1 MPSQPDTVGDR
12 CNLSENVIRESNTIS
27 MISQAPSV
35 STTYRNFGRFIFV
48 ERSGFFMI
56 LITICSALPP
66 RAVGQVIV
74 FLQAAESRPRISL
87 AQDTVVIGVEIQ
99 LTSIDNQSRHD
110 SLLCPTACTP
120 TNVKTEFPTQL
131 PPKPKRRSKVHL
143 ISFPTLKRIRR
154 LLASSGD
161 QPLLTQKAVWI
172 APAQCAETVVVA
184 STGHQNRPTN
194 HSSSRR
200 EDMII
205 ASEDG
210 ARGCCSFFG

>member
-1 MPSQPDTVGDR
+1 MRIPPIEPVDPTIHMPSQPDTVGDR
-12 CNLSENVIRESNTIS
+12 CNLSENVIMESNTIS
-27 MISQAPSV
+27 MISQAPSRTA
-35 STTYRNFGRFIFV
+35 STRCEAGYCLSTSSRKSATNLSCSGYRRHRG
-48 ERSGFFMI
+48 GD
-56 LITICSALPP
+56 TI
-66 RAVGQVIV
+66 
-74 FLQAAESRPRISL
+74 
-87 AQDTVVIGVEIQ
+87 D
-99 LTSIDNQSRHD
+99 SIDNQSRHD

-120 TNVKTEFPTQL
+120 TNVKTEFPTQP

-200 EDMII
+200 EDMIT